1 MQRLIG
7 GGRIIEDQGFIWLK
21 RWISMEIAYISNVT
35 IFESNMA
42 LDIGKVTITT
52 VVVATKS
59 QSVTLIFI

>member
-1 MQRLIG
+1 VQRLIG

>member
-1 MQRLIG
+1 LIG